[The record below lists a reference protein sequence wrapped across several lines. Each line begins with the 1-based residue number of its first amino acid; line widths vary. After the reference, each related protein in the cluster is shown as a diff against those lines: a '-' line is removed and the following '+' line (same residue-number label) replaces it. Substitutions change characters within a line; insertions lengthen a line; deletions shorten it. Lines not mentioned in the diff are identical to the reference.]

1 MDEINRKIAVR
12 LLIDNARAAV
22 GKQYIVISPL
32 KMSNSVIEDW
42 MTVLKMDDPERTQ
55 DEQTN
60 LYIICEFTQTNY
72 GQCTA
77 VYVDKQRDGQNQYK
91 SR

>member
-55 DEQTN
+55 DE
-60 LYIICEFTQTNY
+60 
-72 GQCTA
+72 
-77 VYVDKQRDGQNQYK
+77 
-91 SR
+91 